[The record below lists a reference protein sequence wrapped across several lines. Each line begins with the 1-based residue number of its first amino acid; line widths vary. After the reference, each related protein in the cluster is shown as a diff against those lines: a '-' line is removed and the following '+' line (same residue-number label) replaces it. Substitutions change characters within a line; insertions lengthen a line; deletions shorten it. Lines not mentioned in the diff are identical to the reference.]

1 MVSLEELARIAEVE
15 FSDIVDSTYKIGV
28 KLRIILIKDG
38 FVDVWLSRKL
48 RDRFGFHW
56 EQQSTGLS
64 FRYDNFPN
72 TKWENVSTYPYHFH
86 NRTQDNVIAS
96 LQFKKDVQEG
106 FRSFMEWVRDKQ
118 INSSR

>member
-15 FSDIVDSTYKIGV
+15 FSDIVDSTYKIGT

-38 FVDVWLSRKL
+38 FIDVWSSRKL

-72 TKWENVSTYPYHFH
+72 TKWKNVSTYPFHFH
-86 NRTQDNVIAS
+86 NGAQDNVIAS
-96 LQFKKDVQEG
+96 SRFKKGIQEG
-106 FRSFMEWVRDKQ
+106 FRSFMEWVRNKLKE
-118 INSSR
+118 